1 MVISA
6 GVARL
11 EYEPWVRLIRSGCLA
26 VEGGELRSTMIV
38 LPLSAQRTDRHE
50 LMRLATRVVEE
61 YNLVAEVKDSARSI
75 AVQISRPRE
84 GGRAG
89 VADRGSMYP
98 EPGPFGER
106 SGSFRPLCPPGGRRD
121 SGAAEEPNGSPR
133 EPIRALWRRL
143 AFGKREE

>member
-1 MVISA
+1 MVTSVGI
-6 GVARL
+6 ARP

-26 VEGGELRSTMIV
+26 VEAGELRSTQIV
-38 LPLSAQRTDRHE
+38 LPVSTQRDRHG

-61 YNLVAEVKDSARSI
+61 YSLVAEVKDGARSI

-89 VADRGSMYP
+89 VADRGSVDP

-106 SGSFRPLCPPGGRRD
+106 SGSFRPLCPPSGRRD
-121 SGAAEEPNGSPR
+121 SGGAEEPNEPPR
-133 EPIRALWRRL
+133 EPVRALWRRL